1 MLPGTF
7 HRGLAENAPNVT
19 VPTMEGG
26 SINVPSPHRTV
37 VFNRPVA
44 AAAAG
49 EKKKESEK
57 KEGEGAVV
65 EAAA

>member
-1 MLPGTF
+1 M
-7 HRGLAENAPNVT
+7 T

-26 SINVPSPHRTV
+26 SMNVPSPHRTV